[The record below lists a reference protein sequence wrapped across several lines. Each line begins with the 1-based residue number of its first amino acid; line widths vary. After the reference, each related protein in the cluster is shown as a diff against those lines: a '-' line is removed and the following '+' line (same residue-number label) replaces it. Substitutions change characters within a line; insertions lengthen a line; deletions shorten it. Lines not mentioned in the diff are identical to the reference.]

1 MDQSMS
7 QYISRKSDASSRI
20 PTQSLQGEIWTTLEV
35 DGLFSVIP
43 NADSN
48 TGALFATYLNIKT
61 PKIGGATELTIKWVR
76 DPKGINDATGYQTF
90 SLKKGGTTYVKDLWM
105 FQSKRGQPVA
115 LMLKA
120 NGKATVTTREIKLSI
135 S

>member
-1 MDQSMS
+1 MS

-20 PTQSLQGEIWTTLEV
+20 PTQSLQGEIWATLEV
-35 DGLFSVIP
+35 EGLFSVTA

-48 TGALFATYLNIKT
+48 AGALFATYLNIKT

-120 NGKATVTTREIKLSI
+120 NGKATVTTREIKLAI
-135 S
+135 Q

>member
-1 MDQSMS
+1 MS

-43 NADSN
+43 NADTN

-61 PKIGGATELTIKWVR
+61 PKIGGASELTIKWVR

-90 SLKKGGTTYVKDLWM
+90 NLKKGGTTYVKDLWM
-105 FQSKRGQPVA
+105 FQSKKGQPVA

-120 NGKATVTTREIKLSI
+120 NGKATVTTREIKLAI

>member
-1 MDQSMS
+1 MS

-43 NADSN
+43 NANSN

-61 PKIGGATELTIKWVR
+61 PKIGGASELTIKWVR

-105 FQSKRGQPVA
+105 FQSKRGQSVA

-120 NGKATVTTREIKLSI
+120 NGKATVTTREIKLAI

>member
-1 MDQSMS
+1 MS

>member
-1 MDQSMS
+1 MS

-35 DGLFSVIP
+35 DGLFTVIP
-43 NADSN
+43 NADTS

-61 PKIGGATELTIKWVR
+61 PKIGGASELTIKWVR

-90 SLKKGGTTYVKDLWM
+90 SLKKGGTTFIKDVWL
-105 FQSKRGQPVA
+105 FNAKKGQPVA
-115 LMLKA
+115 LQLKA
-120 NGKATVTTREIKLSI
+120 NGKATIYTREIKLAI

>member
-1 MDQSMS
+1 MS

-35 DGLFSVIP
+35 DGLFTVIP
-43 NADSN
+43 NADTS

-61 PKIGGATELTIKWVR
+61 PKIGGASELTIKWVR
-76 DPKGINDATGYQTF
+76 DPKGLNDATGYQTF
-90 SLKKGGTTYVKDLWM
+90 SLKKGGTTFIKDVWL
-105 FQSKRGQPVA
+105 FNAKKGQPVA
-115 LMLKA
+115 LQLKA
-120 NGKATVTTREIKLSI
+120 NGKATIYTREIKLAI

>member
-1 MDQSMS
+1 MS

-61 PKIGGATELTIKWVR
+61 PKIGGASELTIKWVR

-105 FQSKRGQPVA
+105 FQSKKGQPVA

-120 NGKATVTTREIKLSI
+120 NGKATVTTREIKLAI

>member
-1 MDQSMS
+1 MS

-20 PTQSLQGEIWTTLEV
+20 PTQSLQGEVWTTLEV

-43 NADSN
+43 NGDSS
-48 TGALFATYLNIKT
+48 TGALFATYLNIT
-61 PKIGGATELTIKWVR
+61 SPKIGGASELTIKWVR

-90 SLKKGGTTYVKDLWM
+90 SLKKGATTFVKDVWL
-105 FQSKRGQPVA
+105 FQAKKGQPVA
-115 LMLKA
+115 LQLKA
-120 NGKATVTTREIKLSI
+120 NGKATITTREIKLAI

>member
-1 MDQSMS
+1 MS

-20 PTQSLQGEIWTTLEV
+20 PTQSLQGEIWTNLEV

-61 PKIGGATELTIKWVR
+61 PKIGGASELTIKWVR

-105 FQSKRGQPVA
+105 FQSKKGQPVA

-120 NGKATVTTREIKLSI
+120 NGKATVTTREIKLAI

>member
-1 MDQSMS
+1 MS
-7 QYISRKSDASSRI
+7 QYISRKSDAKSRI
-20 PTQSLQGEIWTTLEV
+20 PTQTLKPNVYNTLEV
-35 DGLFSVIP
+35 DGLYSVIP
-43 NADSN
+43 NANST

-90 SLKKGGTTYVKDLWM
+90 ILNKGGTTFVKDVWL
-105 FQSKRGQPVA
+105 FQSKKGQPVA
-115 LMLKA
+115 LELKA
-120 NGKATVTTREIKLSI
+120 NGKATITTREIKLAI

>member
-1 MDQSMS
+1 MS

-43 NADSN
+43 NADSK

-61 PKIGGATELTIKWVR
+61 PKIGGASELTIKWVR

-105 FQSKRGQPVA
+105 FQSKKGQPVA

-120 NGKATVTTREIKLSI
+120 NGKATVTTREIKLAI

>member
-1 MDQSMS
+1 MS

-43 NADSN
+43 NADSS
-48 TGALFATYLNIKT
+48 TGAFFATYLNIKT
-61 PKIGGATELTIKWVR
+61 PKIGGASELTIKWVR

-90 SLKKGGTTYVKDLWM
+90 SLKKGGTTFIKDLWM
-105 FQSKRGQPVA
+105 FQSKKGQPVA
-115 LMLKA
+115 LQLKA
-120 NGKATVTTREIKLSI
+120 NGKATITTREIKLAI

>member
-1 MDQSMS
+1 MDKSMS

-61 PKIGGATELTIKWVR
+61 PKIGGASELTIKWVR

-105 FQSKRGQPVA
+105 FQSKKGQPVA

-120 NGKATVTTREIKLSI
+120 NGKATVTTREIKLAI

>member
-1 MDQSMS
+1 MDKSMS

-43 NADSN
+43 NADSS

-61 PKIGGATELTIKWVR
+61 PKIGGASELTIKWVR

-105 FQSKRGQPVA
+105 FQSKKGQPVA

-120 NGKATVTTREIKLSI
+120 NGKATVTTREIKLAI

>member
-1 MDQSMS
+1 MS
-7 QYISRKSDASSRI
+7 QYISRKSDSSSRI
-20 PTQSLQGEIWTTLEV
+20 PTQTLKPNVYNTLEV

-43 NADSN
+43 NANST

-90 SLKKGGTTYVKDLWM
+90 SLNKGGTTFVKDLWL
-105 FQSKRGQPVA
+105 FQAKKGQPVA
-115 LMLKA
+115 LELKA
-120 NGKATVTTREIKLSI
+120 NGKAVITTREIKLAI